1 MKISIFQK
9 PGISWRIEL
18 FLDYRASP
26 RVHFL
31 PNMRRI
37 PLYFI
42 CAGLELARYFSLV
55 QAAGYFAA
63 ATPSAPQVLRLVAS
77 PNALFAVAFFFLGF
91 NGDRYDSY
99 RPLLI
104 VGKLVVLFSGVMALP
119 RLFGLGGSPEP
130 SMTATFTILG
140 VAVWDAVSVA
150 ILWFKRRPT
159 PAGGVKS
166 ADGQPTAGEPEL
178 VELD

>member
-1 MKISIFQK
+1 
-9 PGISWRIEL
+9 
-18 FLDYRASP
+18 
-26 RVHFL
+26 
-31 PNMRRI
+31 MRRI

-42 CAGLELARYFSLV
+42 CAGIELARYFSLV
-55 QAAGYFAA
+55 QAAGSFAA
-63 ATPSAPQVLRLVAS
+63 ASPSAPQVLRLVAS

-91 NGDRYDSY
+91 DGDRYDSY

-104 VGKLVVLFSGVMALP
+104 VGKLVVLFSGIMALP

-130 SMTATFTILG
+130 SMAATFTILG
-140 VAVWDAVSVA
+140 IAVWDAASVA

-159 PAGGVKS
+159 PAGG
-166 ADGQPTAGEPEL
+166 AAPAEGQPAASEPEL